1 MTDRLEALERLGR
14 LRDQGLLTDEEF
26 AQEKARV
33 LAGDTTTAPI
43 AAAQSIDG
51 SAKQEETP
59 IGAPHQASSDAAV
72 PVAMTP
78 QNPVADDLQSIL
90 RPISSVAD
98 ASQQVNRV
106 WAVATLLIG
115 GEIISEIGRIS
126 QNMAGHSWASP
137 VSMGDELLTSAIGL
151 TVSTVVAGLLS
162 LWIARRA
169 SRVGVVILGV
179 LTLSAVLWPFIDP
192 EPTRL
197 MVKVGTA
204 ALAGLALWYLIGV
217 ARGAF
222 WLNGR
227 RPLSQAT
234 PARGTGELKMTMA
247 DARAKAA
254 PVRRLIGWIGLVWLV
269 VFLLGGVWFWL
280 KTNGSTEPSTGTS
293 AANAQSGPPSSGA
306 AGAPADQLQQILT
319 GTWVEEGAYCAS
331 YMALRFASDGQ
342 VYAEGT
348 FGTWAVRGSQL
359 DITIQSIDMD
369 QVTGPVTYMG
379 GRLQLVNRD
388 EFHLTYPDGSGTR
401 YRRCMGDQEP
411 WRAPQTTT
419 GEFHPLG

>member
-1 MTDRLEALERLGR
+1 MTDRLDAIERLGR

-33 LAGDTTTAPI
+33 LASSEPEPKATTNRDTPAADDASTVAGEGPRSDP
-43 AAAQSIDG
+43 AAQ
-51 SAKQEETP
+51 QP
-59 IGAPHQASSDAAV
+59 P
-72 PVAMTP
+72 
-78 QNPVADDLQSIL
+78 ADDNDLMAPL
-90 RPISSVAD
+90 RPITTDGD
-98 ASQQVNRV
+98 ASGLVRRV
-106 WAVATLLIG
+106 WAAFAALLVSEVVTAADDALRLVGQADSVFSDPIG
-115 GEIISEIGRIS
+115 PPLAMRAAAFAITGGVLFLISR
-126 QNMAGHSWASP
+126 W
-137 VSMGDELLTSAIGL
+137 T
-151 TVSTVVAGLLS
+151 
-162 LWIARRA
+162 ARRA
-169 SRVGVVILGV
+169 SRIATVILIV
-179 LTLSAVLWPFIDP
+179 LATSALVWPFIDP

-204 ALAGLALWYLIGV
+204 ALAGFALWYLIGV

-227 RPLSQAT
+227 RPST
-234 PARGTGELKMTMA
+234 GSNPTARDPNRPKMTMA

-359 DITIQSIDMD
+359 DISIQSIDMD
-369 QVTGPVTYMG
+369 QVAGPVTYMG

-401 YRRCMGDQEP
+401 YRRCVGDQEP

>member
-1 MTDRLEALERLGR
+1 MTDRLDAIERLGR

-33 LAGDTTTAPI
+33 LASSEPEPKAATSLDTPAAEGASPV
-43 AAAQSIDG
+43 AGEGPRPDQAAQQS
-51 SAKQEETP
+51 P
-59 IGAPHQASSDAAV
+59 
-72 PVAMTP
+72 
-78 QNPVADDLQSIL
+78 ADDNDLMAPL
-90 RPISSVAD
+90 RPITTDGD
-98 ASQQVNRV
+98 ASGLVRRV
-106 WAVATLLIG
+106 WVAFAALVMGEVITAADDALRLFGQADSVFSDPVGPPLAMRAAAFAMTGVVLFLI
-115 GEIISEIGRIS
+115 SR
-126 QNMAGHSWASP
+126 WA
-137 VSMGDELLTSAIGL
+137 
-151 TVSTVVAGLLS
+151 
-162 LWIARRA
+162 ARRA
-169 SRVGVVILGV
+169 SRIATVILIV
-179 LTLSAVLWPFIDP
+179 LAVSALVWPFIDP

-204 ALAGLALWYLIGV
+204 ALAGFALWYLIGV

-234 PARGTGELKMTMA
+234 PARGPGELKMTMA

-280 KTNGSTEPSTGTS
+280 KTNGSTEPSEGTS

-359 DITIQSIDMD
+359 DISIQSIDMD
-369 QVTGPVTYMG
+369 QVAGPVAYIG
-379 GRLQLVNRD
+379 GALQLVNRD
-388 EFHLTYPDGSGTR
+388 EFHLLYPDGSGTR
-401 YRRCMGDQEP
+401 YRRCVGDQEP